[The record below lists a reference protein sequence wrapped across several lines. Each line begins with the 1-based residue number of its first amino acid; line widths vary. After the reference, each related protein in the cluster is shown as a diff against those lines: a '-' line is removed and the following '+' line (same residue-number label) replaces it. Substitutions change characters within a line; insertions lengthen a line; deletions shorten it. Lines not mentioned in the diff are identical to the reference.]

1 MFFISHFHHLGCWSI
16 DTHQRP
22 SFKEIQRE
30 LDKIVRSGF
39 TQTPN
44 ESFHTM
50 QNDWKKEIAEV
61 LQELRIKEKV
71 RSISWKCLC
80 EWLCIGYPLKVNR
93 IQILYELFFAVC
105 KWNQLLIYI
114 FILLIL
120 FTPLV
125 PKMLTRDVI
134 EYVLLYVLTSFRL
147 SKR

>member
-1 MFFISHFHHLGCWSI
+1 MLTLGCWSI

-71 RSISWKCLC
+71 WSS
-80 EWLCIGYPLKVNR
+80 
-93 IQILYELFFAVC
+93 
-105 KWNQLLIYI
+105 
-114 FILLIL
+114 
-120 FTPLV
+120 
-125 PKMLTRDVI
+125 
-134 EYVLLYVLTSFRL
+134 
-147 SKR
+147 